1 MKKYKEFPYPK
12 PDKITVYGRKGC
24 PYCEKIKNL
33 LKIIYADNYKKKI
46 DYIDIFELIEKK
58 QVKDITDFKKKMNPI
73 TGDWNTVPMIFDGI
87 NFIGGYDD
95 YMRLT
100 KRKFR
105 KLLIEKNMGFNFVK
119 NEYDNFKNIKEMYN
133 FIKNVKNEVSK
144 KKLSKKIDEKLKK
157 K

>member
-73 TGDWNTVPMIFDGI
+73 TGDWNTVPMIFDESK
-87 NFIGGYDD
+87 FVGGYDD
-95 YMRLT
+95 YIKLIINLLEELFDKENINYKEIKKYFKDYKEICNFINQKKNKKLT
-100 KRKFR
+100 KK
-105 KLLIEKNMGFNFVK
+105 IESK
-119 NEYDNFKNIKEMYN
+119 
-133 FIKNVKNEVSK
+133 IKNKYS
-144 KKLSKKIDEKLKK
+144 
-157 K
+157 